1 MATGLSVHIG
11 LNQVDPVAYDGW
23 NGELSA
29 GEQDAADMARL
40 AGAAGFEVTGPLLTG
55 AATAEAVTSALET
68 AAGRLAEGDIL
79 FLTYSGHGGQVPDL
93 NHEETGDRLDG
104 TWALYDRQLVDDEL
118 FGLFG
123 KFAKGVRIWML
134 SDSCH
139 SGTAALRLPELLSPG
154 ELGRRFAT
162 DDPREVGRRLRA
174 MPQPVQS
181 ALYARDRDLYD
192 RIQKTHTAKDLARID
207 ADVLHIS
214 GCQDNQT
221 SADGVVNGL
230 FTGTLLEVWRG
241 GAFPGSY
248 RALHQEIVRR
258 MPPDQTPHL
267 SLAGSARPA
276 FARQRPFTI

>member
-1 MATGLSVHIG
+1 MPTGLSVHIG
-11 LNQVDPVAYDGW
+11 LNQVDPAAYDGW
-23 NGELSA
+23 SGELNACEKDA
-29 GEQDAADMARL
+29 GDMARL
-40 AGAAGFEVTGPLLTG
+40 ANAAGFEVTDPLLSG

-93 NHEETGDRLDG
+93 NHDETGDRLDE
-104 TWALYDRQLVDDEL
+104 TWVLYDRQLVDDEL
-118 FGLFG
+118 FGMFG

-139 SGTAALRLPELLSPG
+139 SGTVARRLPEMLSAD

-162 DDPREVGRRLRA
+162 EDPHEVGRRLRA

-181 ALYARDRDLYD
+181 AVYARDRDLYD
-192 RIQKTHTAKDLARID
+192 RIQHTHTAKDLAKID
-207 ADVLHIS
+207 ASVLQIS

-221 SADGVVNGL
+221 SADGLVNGL

-248 RALHQEIVRR
+248 RALHREIVKK
-258 MPPDQTPHL
+258 MPPDQTPRL
-267 SLAGSARPA
+267 FLAGAPRPA

>member
-1 MATGLSVHIG
+1 MPTGLSVHIG

-23 NGELSA
+23 NGELNA
-29 GEQDAADMARL
+29 CEQDAAAMARL
-40 AGAAGFEVTGPLLTG
+40 ARTAGFEVIGPLLTG
-55 AATAEAVTSALET
+55 GATAGAVTSALET

-93 NHEETGDRLDG
+93 NHEEPGDRLDA

-118 FGLFG
+118 FELFG
-123 KFAKGVRIWML
+123 KFARGVRICVL
-134 SDSCH
+134 TDSCH
-139 SGTAALRLPELLSPG
+139 SGTVARRLPEVLSAA
-154 ELGRRFAT
+154 ELARRFAS
-162 DDPREVGRRLRA
+162 DEPREVGRRLRA
-174 MPQPVQS
+174 MPEPVQS
-181 ALYARDRDLYD
+181 AVYARDRDLYD
-192 RIQKTHTAKDLARID
+192 RIQKSCTAKDLMTIEAG
-207 ADVLHIS
+207 VLHIS

-221 SADGVVNGL
+221 SADGTVNGL

-248 RALHQEIVRR
+248 RALHREIVRR

-267 SLAGSARPA
+267 VMAGAECPA

>member
-1 MATGLSVHIG
+1 MPTGLSVHIG

-23 NGELSA
+23 SGDLRA
-29 GEQDAADMARL
+29 CEQDAADMARL
-40 AGAAGFEVTGPLLTG
+40 ADTAGFEVTDPMLSG
-55 AATAEAVTSALET
+55 AATAEAVTSVLET
-68 AAGRLAEGDIL
+68 AAGRLADGDIL

-93 NHEETGDRLDG
+93 NHDETGDRLDE
-104 TWALYDRQLVDDEL
+104 TWVLYDRQLVDDEL

-139 SGTAALRLPELLSPG
+139 SGTVARQLPELLSAG
-154 ELGRRFAT
+154 ELGRRFNT
-162 DDPREVGRRLRA
+162 DDPAEVGRRLRA

-181 ALYARDRDLYD
+181 AVYKRDRDLYD
-192 RIQKTHTAKDLARID
+192 RIQNTRTAKDLAKID
-207 ADVLHIS
+207 ASVLQIS

-221 SADGVVNGL
+221 SADGIVNGL

-248 RALHQEIVRR
+248 RALHREVVKK

-267 SLAGSARPA
+267 FLAGAPRPA